1 MNKLFKTLIYDGQ
14 VSLSVADT
22 TDMVNDAIKIHGL
35 SATCA
40 AALGRTMTVA
50 TFMASGLKSDGDRLS
65 VTVAGDGACGKIT
78 VCGNGKLFM
87 RGSVQNGKADLP
99 VRADG
104 KLDVGGMVGKDGRLT
119 VVKSMGLKDPYWGT
133 AKLVSGEIAE
143 DFAAYYAYS
152 EQIPTAIALGVK
164 IDKDLSC
171 MGAGGVIVQAMPF
184 AEEVNLAKAEET
196 VKKLSNVSAL
206 IKTLGAEGIMKE
218 YFGCTDGY
226 SRYYPQYKCACSR
239 EKTADILRS
248 LGKAEV
254 DAIIAEEG
262 VIKVNCEFC
271 NAEYVFDKSQA
282 EELFADSLKD
292 G

>member
-40 AALGRTMTVA
+40 AALGRTMTAA

-104 KLDVGGMVGKDGRLT
+104 KLDVGGIVGKNGRLT
-119 VVKSMGLKDPYWGT
+119 VVKSMGLKDPYSGT

-152 EQIPTAIALGVK
+152 EQIPTAISLGVK

-171 MGAGGVIVQAMPF
+171 IGAGGVIVQAMPF
-184 AEEVNLAKAEET
+184 AEEVNLAKAEESI
-196 VKKLSNVSAL
+196 KKLSNVSAL

-218 YFGCTDGY
+218 YFGCSDGY
-226 SRYYPQYKCACSR
+226 SRYYPQYKCECSR
-239 EKTADILRS
+239 ERTADMLRS
-248 LGKAEV
+248 LGKAEI

-271 NAEYVFDKSQA
+271 NAEYVFDKAQA
-282 EELFADSLKD
+282 EELFADSI
-292 G
+292 